1 MAQLS
6 GPAES
11 AHTGLSKLVDQAGK
25 RLSCSTDTK
34 KQIHVLRSST
44 SNIYLNID
52 LEQKPMDNINAGWSG
67 EPPNKSFHK
76 QCPECPERQQH
87 NLLQKQKSREIEHW
101 SLQNLRTPSR
111 SSEEGDMETLK
122 YHIFW
127 STMYL

>member
-1 MAQLS
+1 MFNRHKKADS
-6 GPAES
+6 
-11 AHTGLSKLVDQAGK
+11 HTEIKHIK
-25 RLSCSTDTK
+25 YIPEYRLK
-34 KQIHVLRSST
+34 
-44 SNIYLNID
+44 
-52 LEQKPMDNINAGWSG
+52 QKPMDNINAGWSG